1 MKDNDMIRK
10 IGVPLI
16 LLSIITLLL
25 GGTRIYEG
33 ILVTI
38 GINLAILI
46 AIIGVIA
53 MFYGIIKASKKP
65 E

>member
-1 MKDNDMIRK
+1 MNNDLLRK
-10 IGVPLI
+10 IGVILV

-38 GINLAILI
+38 GVNIAILI

-53 MFYGIIKASKKP
+53 MLYGIIKA
-65 E
+65 